1 MKRLVLVRHGQTEWN
16 RIGRVQ
22 GTTDVALD
30 DTGHAQAR
38 AVAPSLAAYRPAAL
52 WCSDLSR
59 AATTASYVGEA
70 CGLTPLPDAR
80 LREWGFGE
88 REGLTHAEFEAADP
102 QAYAAFRI
110 GRYDE
115 VPDAERAA
123 DVRSR
128 FVEALRELLDATDD
142 GACSIAVAHGAAI
155 KLGVGALLGWSD
167 RQAVDSLWGMHNC
180 GWAELTFTAGLPARL
195 VAYNRVTP
203 IS

>member
-22 GTTDVALD
+22 GTTDVELD
-30 DTGHAQAR
+30 ETGHAQAR
-38 AVAPSLAAYRPAAL
+38 AVAPTLAGYRPSSL

-70 CGLTPLPDAR
+70 CGLTPVPDPR

-88 REGLTHAEFEAADP
+88 REGLTHAEFESADP
-102 QAYAAFRI
+102 EAYAAFRV
-110 GRYDE
+110 GRYDD
-115 VPDAERAA
+115 VPGAERSAE
-123 DVRSR
+123 VRER
-128 FVEALRELLDATDD
+128 FVAALHDQLDAADD
-142 GACSIAVAHGAAI
+142 GACAVAVAHGAAI
-155 KLGVGALLGWSD
+155 KLAVGSLLGWSD

-180 GWAELTFTAGLPARL
+180 GFAELTFTAGGPPRL